1 MEQNDLK
8 TSLGNLQKECNRLYD
23 DYGATHNIIYLQIA
37 INKLRHEYDLCD
49 ETECIYE
56 EYVQ

>member
-8 TSLGNLQKECNRLYD
+8 TSLDNLQKECNRLYD